1 MNHNGMQ
8 TGARILELIR
18 DRLNIDVEDLD
29 VDMIETGVLD
39 SLALVTLIT
48 AIEDG
53 LSCELPLDDF
63 DIENFR
69 SARRISQYLETSGV
83 RGIRSAP

>member
-1 MNHNGMQ
+1 VNHDGLQ
-8 TGARILELIR
+8 TGDGILELIR
-18 DRLNIDVEDLD
+18 DRLNIDVADVD

-39 SLALVTLIT
+39 SIALITLIT
-48 AIEDG
+48 AIEEA

-69 SARRISQYLETSGV
+69 SARRITQYLEASGV
-83 RGIRSAP
+83 RGNGSAP

>member
-1 MNHNGMQ
+1 MQ
-8 TGARILELIR
+8 TGDGILELIR
-18 DRLNIDVEDLD
+18 DRLNIDVADVD

-39 SLALVTLIT
+39 SIALVTLIT
-48 AIEDG
+48 AIEEA

-69 SARRISQYLETSGV
+69 SARRITQYLENSVV
-83 RGIRSAP
+83 RGNGSTP

>member
-1 MNHNGMQ
+1 VNHDGMQ
-8 TGARILELIR
+8 NGAGILELIR
-18 DRLNIDVEDLD
+18 DRLNIDVADVD

-48 AIEDG
+48 AIEEA

-69 SARRISQYLETSGV
+69 SARRITQYLETSGV
-83 RGIRSAP
+83 RGTGSAP

>member
-1 MNHNGMQ
+1 MQ
-8 TGARILELIR
+8 TDARILELIR
-18 DRLNIDVEDLD
+18 DRLNIDVADVD

-48 AIEDG
+48 AIEDA

-69 SARRISQYLETSGV
+69 SARRISQYLEASGV
-83 RGIRSAP
+83 RGNGSTP

>member
-1 MNHNGMQ
+1 VNHDGLQ
-8 TGARILELIR
+8 TGDGVLELIR
-18 DRLNIDVEDLD
+18 DRLNIDVADID

-39 SLALVTLIT
+39 SIALVTLIT
-48 AIEDG
+48 AIEEA

-69 SARRISQYLETSGV
+69 SARRISQYLEASRV
-83 RGIRSAP
+83 RGNGSPP

>member
-1 MNHNGMQ
+1 
-8 TGARILELIR
+8 
-18 DRLNIDVEDLD
+18 
-29 VDMIETGVLD
+29 MIETGMLD

-48 AIEDG
+48 AIEEA

-69 SARRISQYLETSGV
+69 SARRITQYLEASGV
-83 RGIRSAP
+83 RGNGSTP

>member
-1 MNHNGMQ
+1 MNHDGMH
-8 TGARILELIR
+8 TGAGILELIR
-18 DRLNIDVEDLD
+18 DRLNIDVEDVD

-48 AIEDG
+48 AIEEV

-69 SARRISQYLETSGV
+69 SARRITQYLETSGV
-83 RGIRSAP
+83 RGTRGAP